1 MKHDG
6 FCRFHPTPIEER
18 AVKMIMLLL
27 RPEIRKMRTAPP
39 AQRQEGRDTLVTI
52 SLLTKFASRRS
63 C

>member
-6 FCRFHPTPIEER
+6 FCRFYPTPIEER

-39 AQRQEGRDTLVTI
+39 AQRAGGERYP
-52 SLLTKFASRRS
+52 SHYKLTD
-63 C
+63 